1 MKTIV
6 KGTIA
11 TAAGVTLLLG
21 GAGTFALWNTSAETA
36 GGSIVAGGLEVEPS
50 AQAAS
55 WTVNGGSPLST
66 LEGYPIVPG
75 DVVVYS
81 RDMTVTAHG
90 DGLVAAFSIDPASIE
105 PSSATAPADVALA
118 DHLSSTAALTA
129 SGDGITTTPTAVTVT
144 GRDGLEQDVTVDVT
158 ITFPKSDTV
167 GLENDAQ
174 LGSVDLGAVA
184 VTLTQV

>member
-11 TAAGVTLLLG
+11 AATGVTLLLG

-36 GGSIVAGGLEVEPS
+36 GGTIVAGGLEVEPS
-50 AQAAS
+50 ARAAT
-55 WTVNGGSPLST
+55 WTVNGGAPQST
-66 LEGYPIVPG
+66 IAGHPIVPG

-90 DGLVAAFSIDPASIE
+90 DGLNAQFSLDPASIE
-105 PSSATAPADVALA
+105 ASSTSAADVALA
-118 DHLSSTAALTA
+118 DYLSSTARLTA
-129 SGDGITTTPTAVTVT
+129 TGDGITTTPTAVTVT
-144 GRDGLEQDVTVDVT
+144 GRDGLEEDVTVSVT
-158 ITFPKSDTV
+158 IEFPKSTTV
-167 GLENDAQ
+167 GLENDTQ

-184 VTLTQV
+184 VALTQI